1 MAQVK
6 IFKKRAQIRFT
17 WTLNNPF
24 KPQFRNDGLRAFLYE
39 KYFSTHSH
47 INPLRVYFGQLFLHF
62 KIRENNIFRIFC
74 LRLLLYEV
82 GKYVVWLFF

>member
-39 KYFSTHSH
+39 KIFLNTLSH
-47 INPLRVYFGQLFLHF
+47 QPSSRLFWPTFLAF
-62 KIRENNIFRIFC
+62 QNQ
-74 LRLLLYEV
+74 
-82 GKYVVWLFF
+82 GK